1 MTQNLLLAV
10 RLLSIM
16 FFGLLGDFI
25 GHYIDHN
32 YKNKNKEFDLLQRQ
46 FDNDKK
52 IKKGKKKTKHKDK
65 I

>member
-1 MTQNLLLAV
+1 
-10 RLLSIM
+10 M